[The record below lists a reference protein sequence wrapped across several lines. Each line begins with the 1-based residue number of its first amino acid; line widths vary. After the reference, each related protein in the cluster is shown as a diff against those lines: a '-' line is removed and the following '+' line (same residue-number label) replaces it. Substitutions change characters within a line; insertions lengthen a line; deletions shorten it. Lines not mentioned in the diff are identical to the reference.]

1 MSGFDWLAQV
11 RAEFDRLH
19 DLYNRGVDDLTPEQW
34 HALPA
39 PQTNHIGF
47 IVWHY
52 TRTEDNIVRFVLQGR
67 PTVWMEGDWAGRL
80 GLPPKGI
87 QGTGMSLA
95 EAQALRI
102 RDPEGFKEYMRQ
114 VWAATGEFLDR
125 VDDETL
131 GRTFLIKP
139 LGEMLGG
146 RALLQ
151 VCLCHGYSHLGEL
164 TVARSLL
171 GLPRTT
177 SI

>member
-1 MSGFDWLAQV
+1 MSGFDWLAQI

-19 DLYNRGVDDLTPEQW
+19 DLYNLGVDDLTPEQW

-47 IVWHY
+47 VVWHY

-67 PTVWMEGDWAGRL
+67 PTVWMEGGWAERL
-80 GLPPKGI
+80 GLPPKGV

-102 RDPEGFKEYMRQ
+102 RDPEGFKAYMRR

-131 GRTFLIKP
+131 SRKFLIKP
-139 LGEMLGG
+139 LGELLGG